1 MHMSRL
7 KNIPLH
13 SANHPAT
20 TARHVHGLGRRFIR
34 GLGMEVVQC
43 GPGAKPQY
51 LALQTAVSYS
61 DRRHNGLKGVR
72 LNTTNP
78 LDLLC
83 VTFGY
88 VKLAH
93 FRDDLRFGGVS

>member
-1 MHMSRL
+1 VHMSRL

-20 TARHVHGLGRRFIR
+20 TARHVHGLGSGFIR
-34 GLGMEVVQC
+34 GLGMEVAQC
-43 GPGAKPQY
+43 GAGPKPQY

-61 DRRHNGLKGVR
+61 DRRRKGVR